1 MQLVTVTA
9 GGAGKQM
16 LVLVPDEY
24 GVAALSQVDG
34 VRAVRYEVGEPL
46 PPEAAEAR
54 VLVPK
59 FLQGTDPRDV
69 FAQLPNLELV
79 QLLSAGAE
87 RFVGQVPD
95 GVLLSTCRGAHGGST
110 AEWAIGALLAIY
122 REFPRFEQARL
133 ERRWDYHVT
142 DTLQDKSVLVVGAG
156 DLGEQFRRR
165 LEPFGAT
172 ATMVGRTA
180 REGVHGMD
188 ELPDLL
194 GDFDAVLIVVP
205 LTDET
210 TRMVDAK
217 FLSAMRD
224 GAILVNGARGP
235 VVDTDAL
242 LAELSSGR
250 LRAALDVTDP
260 EPLPEDHP
268 LWTAPGLF
276 LTPHVAGSCTGAERR
291 SYAVVASEVARFA
304 AGQQPKN
311 LVNGSY

>member
-1 MQLVTVTA
+1 VALPTGGTGTQL
-9 GGAGKQM
+9 

-24 GVAALSQVDG
+24 GVSALSSVDG
-34 VRAVRYEVGEPL
+34 VRAVHYRPGEPL

-54 VLVPK
+54 VLIPR
-59 FLQGTDPRDV
+59 FLQGTNPREIY
-69 FAQLPNLELV
+69 AQLPRLELV

-87 RFVGQVPD
+87 QFVGQIPD

-122 REFPRFEQARL
+122 RDFPAFEAARL
-133 ERRWDYHVT
+133 ERRWDYHAT
-142 DTLQDKSVLVVGAG
+142 ETLQDKRVLVVGAG

-165 LEPFGAT
+165 LEPFDASAT
-172 ATMVGRTA
+172 LVGRTA
-180 REGVHGMD
+180 RDGVHGMD
-188 ELPDLL
+188 ELPELL
-194 GDFDAVLIVVP
+194 GRHDAVLVVVP

-210 TRMVDAK
+210 TRMVDAE
-217 FLSAMRD
+217 FLAAMPD

-242 LAELSSGR
+242 LAELTSGR

-260 EPLPEDHP
+260 EPLPAEHP

-276 LTPHVAGSCTGAERR
+276 LTPHVAGSCTGTKRR
-291 SYAVVASEVARFA
+291 SYAVAAAELARFA
-304 AGQQPKN
+304 AGEQPAN
-311 LVNGSY
+311 LVKGDY